1 MSRFPRRRLAFLAA
15 TAAAGLG
22 IAPRARA
29 QSLDVPGAYAHVD
42 QLPGVAG
49 PYSALAGVDPGLAV
63 PAEWTVTKVP
73 VLPALPTHLQTFVDQ
88 VIVSKPARAAFN
100 SHSYGW
106 ESRKAGFCSHIPVA
120 PSLTALDNYFT
131 SGTNVGLT
139 HWGTGRE
146 WLRDLEIVAA
156 DGAVWRI
163 PVARVSQY
171 LPLTGVSPWSQ
182 GRIATSPWCAV
193 APHRFAWELGSGVVN
208 GAILSNENV
217 AMSGADSLTSPQY
230 NSQVFLRAIG
240 AAYFGYEISPATNI
254 WHAQLDQRDRCFD
267 TGWTG
272 GPLGGIEI
280 ESQPAARALLAGDPS
295 KLRGAV
301 RISAPPPAIN
311 AQDEAWKALVNT
323 RLRNQ
328 ADAIRV
334 AVREDY
340 DQGREAALAGID
352 PSNWLDV
359 AIQAWRDQEVRAADD
374 LWLATVRRDAARA
387 QLARLVV

>member
-1 MSRFPRRRLAFLAA
+1 MLSRHGRR
-15 TAAAGLG
+15 AAAQ
-22 IAPRARA
+22 AA
-29 QSLDVPGAYAHVD
+29 DVPGAYEHVPM
-42 QLPGVAG
+42 LPGVAG
-49 PYSALAGVDPGLAV
+49 EWSALAGIDPGEPV
-63 PAEWTVTKVP
+63 PAEWSVTAVP
-73 VLPALPTHLQTFVDQ
+73 ALPALPAHLQAFSDQ

-120 PSLTALDNYFT
+120 PSLQILDNYFT

-163 PVARVSQY
+163 PIARVSQY

-182 GRIATSPWCAV
+182 GRIATSPACSI

-208 GAILSNENV
+208 GALLSNENV
-217 AMSGADSLTSPQY
+217 AMRGADSLTSPQY

-240 AAYFGYEISPATNI
+240 AAYFGYEISPATQI

-267 TGWTG
+267 TGWIG
-272 GPLGGIEI
+272 GPFGGIEI
-280 ESQPAARALLAGDPS
+280 ESQTAARALLAGDPS

-301 RISAPPPAIN
+301 RVSAPPPALN
-311 AQDEAWKALVNT
+311 FQDEAYRALVES

-328 ADAIRV
+328 RLAVIA

-340 DQGREAALAGID
+340 DQGREDALNAF
-352 PSNWLDV
+352 PVSNWD
-359 AIQAWRDQEVRAADD
+359 EVTRGVWSDLALRAR
-374 LWLATVRRDAARA
+374 WLATEADGWRTDAEA
-387 QLARLVV
+387 QLRRLGG